1 MKTYLTRLFVIVVL
15 VAAGSWLWSNRDR
28 IGVLSN
34 NNVRIQGDWH
44 KVEMNFSDLDAYT
57 FTETF
62 ISYAGEEWAS
72 YKLLRGSR
80 IEITTNAAVTTYELS
95 FPDDENM
102 VWSLRKDEK
111 VIPAVRWRR

>member
-1 MKTYLTRLFVIVVL
+1 MKTFLTRLIIIVAL
-15 VAAGSWLWSNRDR
+15 VVAGSWLWSNRDR

-44 KVEMNFSDLDAYT
+44 KVEMDFSNPDVYT

-62 ISYAGEEWAS
+62 ISLEGDEWAS
-72 YKLLRGSR
+72 YKLLGSSR
-80 IEITTNAAVTTYELS
+80 IEVSTNEAVTTYEIS

-102 VWSLRKDEK
+102 VWSLRRGDK
-111 VIPAVRWRR
+111 VIPVVRWRR

>member
-1 MKTYLTRLFVIVVL
+1 MKTFLTRLIIIVAL
-15 VAAGSWLWSNRDR
+15 VVAGSWLWSNRDR

-44 KVEMNFSDLDAYT
+44 KVEMDFSNPDVYT

-62 ISYAGEEWAS
+62 ISLEGDEWAS
-72 YKLLRGSR
+72 YKLLGSSR
-80 IEITTNAAVTTYELS
+80 IEVSTNEAVTTYEIS

-102 VWSLRKDEK
+102 VWSFRRGDK
-111 VIPAVRWRR
+111 VIPVVRWRR

>member
-1 MKTYLTRLFVIVVL
+1 VKRYLTRLVVIAVL
-15 VAAGSWLWSNRDR
+15 VIAGGWLWSNRDR

-44 KVEMNFSDLDAYT
+44 IVEMDFSNTDLYT

-62 ISYAGEEWAS
+62 VSLNGEEWAS

-80 IEITTNAAVTTYELS
+80 IEITTRGEVTIYDLN

-102 VWSLRKDEK
+102 VWSVRKGDK
-111 VIPAVRWRR
+111 VVPAYRWRR

>member
-1 MKTYLTRLFVIVVL
+1 MKRYVTRIIVIAALVV
-15 VAAGSWLWSNRDR
+15 AGSWLWSNRDR
-28 IGVLSN
+28 LAVLSN
-34 NNVRIQGDWH
+34 NNVRIMGDWYQ
-44 KVEMNFSDLDAYT
+44 VEMDFPDPAVYT

-62 ISYAGEEWAS
+62 ISLDGDEWAS

-80 IEITTNAAVTTYELS
+80 IEITTNAAVTTYELE

-102 VWSLRKDEK
+102 VWSLRQGDK

>member
-1 MKTYLTRLFVIVVL
+1 MKTFLTRLIVIVAL
-15 VAAGSWLWSNRDR
+15 VVAGSWLWSNRDR

-44 KVEMNFSDLDAYT
+44 KVEMDFSNPDVYT

-62 ISYAGEEWAS
+62 ISLDGDEWAS
-72 YKLLRGSR
+72 YKLLGSSR
-80 IEITTNAAVTTYELS
+80 IEVSTNEAVTTYEIS

-102 VWSLRKDEK
+102 VWSLRRGDK
-111 VIPAVRWRR
+111 VIPVVRWRR

>member
-1 MKTYLTRLFVIVVL
+1 VKRYLTRLIVIGVL
-15 VAAGSWLWSNRDR
+15 LIAGMWLWSNRDR

-34 NNVRIQGDWH
+34 NNVRIQGQWH
-44 KVEMNFSDLDAYT
+44 KVEMDFPNTDVYT

-62 ISYAGEEWAS
+62 VSLNGEEWAS

-80 IEITTNAAVTTYELS
+80 IEIATRGETSVYELA

-102 VWSLRKDEK
+102 VWSVQKGDKIVPR
-111 VIPAVRWRR
+111 VRWRR